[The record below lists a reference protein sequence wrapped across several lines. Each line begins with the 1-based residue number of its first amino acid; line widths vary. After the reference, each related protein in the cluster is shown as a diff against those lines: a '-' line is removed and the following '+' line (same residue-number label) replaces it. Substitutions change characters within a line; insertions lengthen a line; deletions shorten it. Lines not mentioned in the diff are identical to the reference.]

1 MSSGTQGLL
10 ANDFIPFL
18 QQTTGIKLFEENVP
32 LIDNKDNTIMFFLH
46 DSVTIF
52 RQLDIYCRV
61 EQQIVSLCCAYGLMG
76 D

>member
-18 QQTTGIKLFEENVP
+18 QQTTGIKQFEENVP

-52 RQLDIYCRV
+52 RQSDVYCRV